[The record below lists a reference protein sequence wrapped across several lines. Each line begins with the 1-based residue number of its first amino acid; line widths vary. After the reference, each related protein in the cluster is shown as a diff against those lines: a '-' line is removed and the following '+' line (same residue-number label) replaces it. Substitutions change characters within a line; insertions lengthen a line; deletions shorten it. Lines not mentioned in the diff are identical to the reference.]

1 MNEKKADAPT
11 ATGPTPTPPYHDP
24 GPASITW
31 DDLRRVERAFMPLLI
46 LSGGEDERDPLPPQA
61 LVRLN
66 LRMIW
71 RELRSLADRI
81 GGGQ

>member
-11 ATGPTPTPPYHDP
+11 ATGPTPTPPYHAT

-61 LVRLN
+61 FVRAS
-66 LRMIW
+66 LRIVW
-71 RELRSLADRI
+71 KELLALSRRA
-81 GGGQ
+81 GGEK